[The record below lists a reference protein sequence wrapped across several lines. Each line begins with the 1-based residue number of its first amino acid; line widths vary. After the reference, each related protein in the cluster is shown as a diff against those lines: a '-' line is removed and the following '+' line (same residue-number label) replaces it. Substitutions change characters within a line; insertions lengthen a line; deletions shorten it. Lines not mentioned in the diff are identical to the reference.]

1 MKLLRRLEKLHKSAY
16 ISGGKFFSR
25 YATATSASIL
35 EIGSYNVN
43 GTLRD
48 FQPKGSNWVGADIES
63 GPGVDLVIDDTSALP
78 FEDST
83 FDYVIASSV
92 FEHDPTFWS
101 TFSEM
106 VRVLKNGGSI
116 YINSPSNGMIHR
128 YPVDVYRFYPDAG
141 KALEKWG
148 KSIRPELRLAESFI
162 GKHDE
167 EPWNDF
173 CAVFTLGK
181 SPAIQTIFSDTNCE
195 NVWHEDT
202 FLENTFAEFPQDQR
216 NVRELQTH
224 NSELQT
230 HNSELQTHNSE
241 LQTHNSELQTH
252 NSELQTHNSELQTH
266 NSELQ
271 THNSELQTQLSVVLN
286 SKSWRITKPLR
297 EIISRLR

>member
-1 MKLLRRLEKLHKSAY
+1 MEKLHKSAY

-25 YATATSASIL
+25 YVTVSPVSIL

-43 GTLRD
+43 GTLKD
-48 FQPKGSNWVGADIES
+48 FQPEGAKWVGVDIEN

-78 FEDST
+78 FEDSS
-83 FDYVIASSV
+83 FDYVVASSV

-128 YPVDVYRFYPDAG
+128 YPIDVFRFYPDAG

-148 KSIRPELRLAESFI
+148 QSIRPELRLAESFI
-162 GKHDE
+162 GKHDG

-173 CAVFTLGK
+173 CAVFSLGK
-181 SPAIQTIFSDTNCE
+181 SQAIQTIFSDTDCE
-195 NVWHEDT
+195 NVWHGDT

-216 NVRELQTH
+216 IVRELQNQ
-224 NSELQT
+224 NSELQNQ
-230 HNSELQTHNSE
+230 NSELQNQNSE
-241 LQTHNSELQTH
+241 LQNQYAI
-252 NSELQTHNSELQTH
+252 
-266 NSELQ
+266 
-271 THNSELQTQLSVVLN
+271 VIG

-297 EIISRLR
+297 GLKWVIRK

>member
-1 MKLLRRLEKLHKSAY
+1 LHKSAY

-25 YATATSASIL
+25 YVTGSSVSIL

-43 GTLRD
+43 GTLKD
-48 FQPKGSNWVGADIES
+48 FQPVGSKWVGADIEN
-63 GPGVDLVIDDTSALP
+63 GPGVDLVIDDTSTLP
-78 FEDST
+78 FEDSS
-83 FDYVIASSV
+83 FDYVVASSA

-116 YINSPSNGMIHR
+116 YINAPSNGMIHR
-128 YPVDVYRFYPDAG
+128 YPIDVYRFYPDAG

-148 KSIRPELRLAESFI
+148 RSLRPELRLVESFI
-162 GKHDE
+162 GNHDE

-181 SPAIQTIFSDTNCE
+181 SQVTQTIFSDTDCE
-195 NVWHEDT
+195 NVWHGDT

-216 NVRELQTH
+216 IVGELQTQH
-224 NSELQT
+224 
-230 HNSELQTHNSE
+230 
-241 LQTHNSELQTH
+241 
-252 NSELQTHNSELQTH
+252 
-266 NSELQ
+266 
-271 THNSELQTQLSVVLN
+271 SELQTQHSELQTQHSELQTQHSELQTQFAILVR

-297 EIISRLR
+297 GFMRMLRK

>member
-1 MKLLRRLEKLHKSAY
+1 MHKCAY
-16 ISGGKFFSR
+16 ISGDKFFSR
-25 YATATSASIL
+25 YATVSSASIL

-43 GTLRD
+43 GTLKD
-48 FQPKGSNWVGADIES
+48 FQPKCSKWVGVDIES
-63 GPGVDLVIDDTSALP
+63 GPGVDLVIADTAKLP
-78 FEDST
+78 FEDSS
-83 FDYVIASSV
+83 FDYVVASSV

-101 TFSEM
+101 TFCEM

-128 YPVDVYRFYPDAG
+128 YPIDVFRFYPDAG

-148 KSIRPELRLAESFI
+148 QSIRPELRLAESFI

-181 SPAIQTIFSDTNCE
+181 SQAIQTIYSDTDCE

-216 NVRELQTH
+216 IVGELQ
-224 NSELQT
+224 NQLSELKNQYAI
-230 HNSELQTHNSE
+230 L
-241 LQTHNSELQTH
+241 
-252 NSELQTHNSELQTH
+252 
-266 NSELQ
+266 
-271 THNSELQTQLSVVLN
+271 VR

-297 EIISRLR
+297 GFMRMLRK